1 MIKKYFGDKR
11 FFKTMISLAFPI
23 AMQNLLSASY
33 TLVDTLMVGS
43 LGDVTLSAVGMAAQW
58 GWILNMLVFGICS
71 GASVFF
77 SQYWGTKNEKE
88 IHKTFGIST
97 ILLVFISL
105 IFLISSFLFPQGILR
120 IFNRTPIIV
129 ETGGKYI
136 KVLCWSYPAL
146 AVNILICTML
156 RSTEKVRLPMVA
168 TLITTIVNTVL
179 DYALIYG
186 KFGLPRMGVEGAA
199 AATVIA
205 AWSAPV
211 LIFIISVIQKNILIA
226 PIKDFVSF
234 TKYDIVKFFKTA
246 APTTLSEGAWGLGT
260 LIFNIMYSNMGYEQY
275 AAVTIQR
282 TFENVF
288 YVFFVGLCNACCV
301 MVGKKVG
308 AGRIK
313 EAVTDSNRFS
323 VLLPLLSVFMS
334 AAIIIFRKE
343 LIWLFDMGGKLS
355 ETTYNTAMGIMLIY
369 ALETPI
375 RIIPYINIVGIF
387 RSGGDTSVGAKADL
401 VCLWGISLPVT
412 VFAAYV
418 LKLPFL
424 AVYCIMYIFEDWPK
438 TIMCI
443 YYHRTLKW
451 LKPVTEE
458 GKEALREFI
467 QMRSD
472 Q

>member
-275 AAVTIQR
+275 AAVTIQDR
-282 TFENVF
+282 
-288 YVFFVGLCNACCV
+288 
-301 MVGKKVG
+301 K
-308 AGRIK
+308 
-313 EAVTDSNRFS
+313 S
-323 VLLPLLSVFMS
+323 VV
-334 AAIIIFRKE
+334 
-343 LIWLFDMGGKLS
+343 
-355 ETTYNTAMGIMLIY
+355 
-369 ALETPI
+369 
-375 RIIPYINIVGIF
+375 
-387 RSGGDTSVGAKADL
+387 
-401 VCLWGISLPVT
+401 
-412 VFAAYV
+412 
-418 LKLPFL
+418 
-424 AVYCIMYIFEDWPK
+424 
-438 TIMCI
+438 
-443 YYHRTLKW
+443 
-451 LKPVTEE
+451 
-458 GKEALREFI
+458 
-467 QMRSD
+467 
-472 Q
+472 